1 MRSRSKQA
9 GKLNT
14 KETVS
19 LAILGA
25 LMFAS
30 KVAMASLPNIHMN
43 AVIIILGAVFF
54 GWKVMYSIVIYI
66 MLEGLTFGFSLWW
79 VCYWYLWPLL
89 GAAAVLMRNNRSP
102 LIWAVVAGAHGL
114 IFGALC
120 SIPYL
125 FIGGFQMALSSWI
138 SGIPFDLAHCA
149 GNFVLTLILFK
160 PLYAAMVKICVMK
173 NKMDSE

>member
-1 MRSRSKQA
+1 MSSRSKPA

-14 KETVS
+14 KEIVS
-19 LAILGA
+19 LALLGA
-25 LMFAS
+25 LMFAT

-66 MLEGLTFGFSLWW
+66 MLEGLFFGFSLWW
-79 VCYWYLWPLL
+79 SCYWYLWPLL
-89 GAAAVLMRNNRSP
+89 GGAAILMRENRSP

-125 FIGGFQMALSSWI
+125 FIGGFQMAFSSWI

-160 PLYAAMVKICVMK
+160 PLYAAIEKIEK
-173 NKMDSE
+173 